1 MHKPNV
7 QENDWWHVWPSE
19 PTILRVEN
27 RSRTKP
33 QPQPSYKKSF
43 SEVSRVW
50 SGIPEPV
57 AEQWARFVND
67 NLLSWSTILISFGI
81 FWYKLIATKLQ
92 AWKQWLQKTP
102 AAHQPP
108 PKKQLKPKMLGHV
121 SILHRRQAPHTKA
134 SLRKGVGNMEPKT
147 WPPYLSI
154 LTRIPPVHSTWVL
167 KSNRYK
173 MAFHTFQQPIPEPPF
188 TNSWKV
194 TLSSFDAGPP
204 APSQS
209 STASSVEAIEFRKTN
224 WTCKRQPFFFMNTID
239 YFDLFWKILVQAH
252 CYKVATLETMA
263 TKKDHRSST
272 PPKKKPTPTKD
283 ARSCFGSSPSPGA
296 SYQS

>member
-1 MHKPNV
+1 
-7 QENDWWHVWPSE
+7 
-19 PTILRVEN
+19 
-27 RSRTKP
+27 
-33 QPQPSYKKSF
+33 
-43 SEVSRVW
+43 
-50 SGIPEPV
+50 
-57 AEQWARFVND
+57 
-67 NLLSWSTILISFGI
+67 
-81 FWYKLIATKLQ
+81 
-92 AWKQWLQKTP
+92 
-102 AAHQPP
+102 
-108 PKKQLKPKMLGHV
+108 MLGHV

-173 MAFHTFQQPIPEPPF
+173 MALHTFQQPIPEPPF

-224 WTCKRQPFFFMNTID
+224 WTCKRRPFIFMNTID

-252 CYKVATLETMA
+252 CYKIATLETMA
-263 TKKDHRSST
+263 TKKTTAHHPPQKKNKLQPKMLGHVSVLHRRQAPHTKASLWKGVGNMKPKTWPPYLSILTRIPPVHSTWIYMGSQKQPLQNGIPNLSTTNPRTPLHQFLKSHLVILWCRPSSIIT
-272 PPKKKPTPTKD
+272 KLHNLLSGIDKK
-283 ARSCFGSSPSPGA
+283 SES
-296 SYQS
+296 